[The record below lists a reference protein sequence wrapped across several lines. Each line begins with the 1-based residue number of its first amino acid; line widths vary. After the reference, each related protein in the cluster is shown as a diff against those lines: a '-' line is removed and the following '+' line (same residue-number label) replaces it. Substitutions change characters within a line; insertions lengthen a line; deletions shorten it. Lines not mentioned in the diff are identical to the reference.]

1 MNVVRFYE
9 TLAKIIGER
18 ENVEIRV
25 SVREVMESDCS
36 VQASTNGSRSHET
49 ESEFCSVY
57 GAGLTP
63 TEERNRENP
72 NSPHTARRT
81 GRKGQDRQCID
92 RGSESGARLVGA

>member
-36 VQASTNGSRSHET
+36 VQAPTNGPRPHA
-49 ESEFCSVY
+49 SELEFPAGY
-57 GAGLTP
+57 GAGLT
-63 TEERNRENP
+63 EYRENID
-72 NSPHTARRT
+72 SSDKARRAR
-81 GRKGQDRQCID
+81 GKGQDRQRVD
-92 RGSESGARLVGA
+92 RGSESGARLMGA

>member
-1 MNVVRFYE
+1 MSVDVVRFYE

-57 GAGLTP
+57 GAGLT
-63 TEERNRENP
+63 EHRENI
-72 NSPHTARRT
+72 NSPHKARRT
-81 GRKGQDRQCID
+81 GRARKDRQCVD
-92 RGSESGARLVGA
+92 RGSESGARFVGA

>member
-36 VQASTNGSRSHET
+36 VQASTDGSRPHAS
-49 ESEFCSVY
+49 ESEFCSVSR
-57 GAGLTP
+57 AGL
-63 TEERNRENP
+63 EGLRENFGCP
-72 NSPHTARRT
+72 DEARRT
-81 GRKGQDRQCID
+81 RGKGQDRQRVD

>member
-25 SVREVMESDCS
+25 SVWEVMKGDCS
-36 VQASTNGSRSHET
+36 VQASTNGPRPHAT

-57 GAGLTP
+57 GAGLDGHGKDSD
-63 TEERNRENP
+63 
-72 NSPHTARRT
+72 SPHKARRT
-81 GRKGQDRQCID
+81 GRAGKDRQCVD

>member
-1 MNVVRFYE
+1 VSVDVVRFYE

-57 GAGLTP
+57 GAGLT
-63 TEERNRENP
+63 EHRENIDG
-72 NSPHTARRT
+72 PHKARGAR
-81 GRKGQDRQCID
+81 GKGQDRQRVD
-92 RGSESGARLVGA
+92 RGSESCTRLVGA

>member
-36 VQASTNGSRSHET
+36 VQASTNGPRSHAT

-57 GAGLTP
+57 GAGLD
-63 TEERNRENP
+63 EYRENID
-72 NSPHTARRT
+72 SPHKARRT
-81 GRKGQDRQCID
+81 RRKGQDRQCVD